1 MESAD
6 YLVIGGGIAGTTAAE
21 TLREEDPRAKIAI
34 LEAEP
39 HVLYSRVLIPKYIKG
54 QIQKDALFLRKISD
68 YAEKN
73 IDFYP
78 SAKVSKINPE
88 RRETILENGQIFS
101 YKKLLIAS
109 GGKPKTWTSDVQVD
123 VGRPKVLRMHTLE
136 DAEEIKSALAGA
148 KEKMVLILGEGF
160 IALEFL
166 RIFILNGFKTH
177 LATKSDV
184 WGETRLGRTG
194 AEMLEEVFKKHGV
207 IIHKKIVNGEKIKSA
222 LTAVG
227 IGLARDLEDFAG
239 LEVGQG
245 ILTDEFLETS
255 QPGIFAAGDI
265 AEFFDAIAGRRR
277 IVGNWTNSFLQGRT
291 AALNMLGRR
300 VLFKNV
306 STYNISCLDEKLTF
320 AGNTEDFDDVLEIKK
335 DGTLL
340 RALFSARG
348 GSAFGGK
355 DKILT
360 GAVLINRFN
369 DKIEMT
375 KLIERGAEKN
385 EVAKIFS

>member
-1 MESAD
+1 MPTID
-6 YLVIGGGIAGTTAAE
+6 YLVIGGGIAGTAAAE
-21 TLREEDPRAKIAI
+21 TLREEDPHAKIAI

-54 QIQKDALFLRKISD
+54 QIQKEALFLRKISD

-73 IDFYP
+73 INFYP
-78 SAKVSKINPE
+78 SAKVLKINPE
-88 RRETILENGQIFS
+88 KREAILKNGSIFS

-123 VGRPKVLRMHTLE
+123 VGRPFQVLRMHTLE
-136 DAEEIKSALAGA
+136 DADAIKEAIENA
-148 KEKMVLILGEGF
+148 KIKEVLVIGEGF
-160 IALEFL
+160 IALEFI

-177 LATKSDV
+177 LATKGDV
-184 WGETRLGRTG
+184 WGEARLGRTG
-194 AEMLEEVFKKHGV
+194 AEMLEEVFKKYEIV
-207 IIHKKIVNGEKIKSA
+207 VHKKTADREKIKSA
-222 LTAVG
+222 LTAAG
-227 IGLARDLEDFAG
+227 IGLSRNLEAFAG
-239 LEVGQG
+239 LEVGRG
-245 ILTDEFLETS
+245 ILSDEFLETS
-255 QPGIFAAGDI
+255 RPGIFAAGDV
-265 AEFFDAIAGRRR
+265 AEFFDVIAGRRR
-277 IVGNWTNSFLQGRT
+277 IVGNWTNSFLQGRI

-306 STYNISCLDEKLTF
+306 STYNISCLDERLTF
-320 AGNTEDFDDVLEIKK
+320 AGDTEDFDDVLEIKK

-340 RALFSARG
+340 RALF
-348 GSAFGGK
+348 K
-355 DKILT
+355 ENKLK

-375 KLIERGAEKN
+375 KLIERGAEKD

>member
-6 YLVIGGGIAGTTAAE
+6 YLIIGGGIAGTTAAE
-21 TLREEDPRAKIAI
+21 VLREEDQHAKIAI

-54 QIQKDALFLRKISD
+54 HIQREALFLRKISD

-73 IDFYP
+73 INFYP
-78 SAKVSKINPE
+78 SSRVSKINPE
-88 RRETILENGQIFS
+88 KREAVLENGKIFS

-109 GGKPKTWTSDVQVD
+109 GGKPKDILP
-123 VGRPKVLRMHTLE
+123 GVLRMHTLE
-136 DAEEIKSALAGA
+136 DADAIKETIKNA
-148 KEKMVLILGEGF
+148 KIKEVLVIGEGF
-160 IALEFL
+160 IVLEFL
-166 RIFILNGFKTH
+166 IIFILNGFKTH
-177 LATKSDV
+177 LVAKGDA
-184 WGETRLGRTG
+184 WGEARLGRTG

-207 IIHKKIVNGEKIKSA
+207 IIHKKIADGEKIKSA
-222 LTAVG
+222 ITAAG
-227 IGLARDLEDFAG
+227 IGLSRNLEAFAG
-239 LEVGQG
+239 LEVGPPAGGG
-245 ILTDEFLETS
+245 ILTNEFLETS
-255 QPGIFAAGDI
+255 QPGIFAAGDV
-265 AEFFDAIAGRRR
+265 AEFFDLVAGRRR
-277 IVGNWTNSFLQGRT
+277 IVGNWTNSFLQGRA

-306 STYNISCLDEKLTF
+306 STYNISCLDERLTF
-320 AGNTEDFDDVLEIKK
+320 AGDTEDFDDALEIKK

-340 RALFSARG
+340 RALF
-348 GSAFGGK
+348 K
-355 DKILT
+355 ENKLK